1 MNVQKPVTGKVAIR
15 MPTIRRS
22 ARRFGAANSPL
33 LVVALAA
40 LAALACNTL
49 TAPFELE
56 GPEDKATDAFY
67 TVAPPTRTPKP
78 PATATPAD
86 PNAPTVTP
94 VPVTPL
100 SPAGD
105 LPFTLDQAD
114 DAQAALRPEFAADAD
129 RFPAAAR
136 YVIDVAVTF
145 NADGSATL
153 TGRELIRY
161 TNPEDFEL
169 TDLYLMLWPNER
181 AQYLGSARL
190 TGPVTV
196 GGVPVEPELQ
206 FNGLAA
212 HLLLAEPLAPG
223 ATIDLE
229 AAFEAQADPGLEDG
243 ARYGLTNGVLIAPTF
258 YPLIPRLVHG
268 EWQIEPPPTGGDTTN
283 SDSAFY
289 AWRVTAP
296 AGLQIA
302 ASGVVVDQTEA
313 GGVQTQT
320 LLTGPMRDLALII
333 GDLAVEHRTAGGVQ
347 LNAYLLPNHVSETDA
362 VLSQAA
368 AQVETLQDE
377 VGPYPFV
384 ELDIVDAPGAFGGIE
399 YPGLV
404 LIGVIDQDGF
414 YEEAVVHEVGHQWFY
429 SLIGDDQ
436 LLEPWLDEGAASYT
450 ELLYYERAVGPQV
463 AGDVLDQSWGWLGFA
478 DDPNL
483 PIGGP
488 VANYGDDYGPIVY
501 GKGALFFDALR
512 RELGD
517 ETFFAFLHAYYDR
530 YVYGFATSE
539 GFQEV
544 AEQTCACDLSD
555 LFSLWVYDGGP
566 VERP

>member
-1 MNVQKPVTGKVAIR
+1 
-15 MPTIRRS
+15 MPTARRP
-22 ARRFGAANSPL
+22 ARRFGAANHPL
-33 LVVALAA
+33 LVAALMA
-40 LAALACNTL
+40 LAALACT
-49 TAPFELE
+49 TFTDFFTLE
-56 GPEDKATDAFY
+56 GPEDQATDAFF
-67 TVAPPTRTPKP
+67 TVAPPTTTPRP
-78 PATATPAD
+78 PATPTAAD

-94 VPVTPL
+94 VPVTPRA
-100 SPAGD
+100 PAGG
-105 LPFTLDQAD
+105 LPFSLDQAD
-114 DAQAALRPEFAADAD
+114 DAQAALRPEFAADAE
-129 RFPAAAR
+129 RFPNAAR

-145 NADGSATL
+145 NSDGSATL

-181 AQYLGSARL
+181 GQYLGGAQL
-190 TGPVTV
+190 VGPVIV
-196 GGVPVEPELQ
+196 GGQPVEPELK

-212 HLLLAEPLAPG
+212 RLPLAAPLAPG
-223 ATIDLE
+223 ASVDLE
-229 AAFEAQADPGLEDG
+229 AAFTAQVDPGLEDG

-258 YPLIPRLVHG
+258 YPLIPRLVQG

-289 AWRVTAP
+289 AWRITAP

-313 GGVQTQT
+313 GGLQSQT
-320 LLTGPMRDLALII
+320 LLTGPMRDLALIV
-333 GDLAVEHRTAGGVQ
+333 GDLAVESRTAGGVR
-347 LNAYLLPNHVSETDA
+347 LNAYLLPGHASETAA
-362 VLSQAA
+362 VLAQAA
-368 AQVETLQDE
+368 LQVETLQDE
-377 VGPYPFV
+377 VGPYRFV

-404 LIGVIDQDGF
+404 LIGVIDSSSF

-436 LLEPWLDEGAASYT
+436 LLQPWLDEAAASYT
-450 ELLYYERAVGPQV
+450 ELLYYERALGPQIV
-463 AGDVLDQSWGWLGFA
+463 PDVLDESWRWLGYA
-478 DDPNL
+478 DDPSL

-488 VANYGDDYGPIVY
+488 VASYGDDYGAIVY

-517 ETFFAFLHAYYDR
+517 DTFFAFLRAYYDR
-530 YVYGFATSE
+530 YVYGFATSA

-544 AEQTCACDLSD
+544 AEETCACDLSG
-555 LFSLWVYDGGP
+555 LFNRWVFDGGP